1 MAKHAALLVNLGSP
15 DSYEVPDVKV
25 YLREFL
31 MDKRVID
38 YPWFFRFL
46 LIEGIILRT
55 RPPKSAEA
63 YKSIWWDEGSPLIVL
78 SRKLQE
84 SVQKHTNIPVG
95 LGMRYGN
102 PSIEHG
108 LKQLVLENPDLKEV
122 KLIPLYPHYAM
133 SSFETVVV
141 KAREV
146 VEKYFKELKLKVQDP
161 FYKDQDY
168 ITALSKS
175 LSVALVKEYDHVLFS
190 YHGIPERHIR
200 KSDITGNHCLK
211 SENCCSTDSP
221 AHAYCY
227 RHQVF
232 KTTELVVKELGIPE
246 GKYSN
251 SFQSRLDD
259 KWLRPFTD
267 KQLAELPKRGI
278 KKLIVLCPAFVSDC
292 LETIEEIGEEG
303 REIFIE
309 AGGEGFILVPC
320 LNDQD
325 DWVKVVANWCEND

>member
-1 MAKHAALLVNLGSP
+1 MAKRAALLVNLGSP
-15 DSYEVPDVKV
+15 DSYEVPDVKK

-38 YPWFFRFL
+38 YPWLFRFL
-46 LIEGIILRT
+46 LIEGIILNT
-55 RPPKSAEA
+55 RPAKSAEA

-78 SRKLQE
+78 SRKLHTE
-84 SVQKHTNIPVG
+84 VQKYAEVPVA

-102 PSIEHG
+102 PSIEDG
-108 LKQLVLENPDLKEV
+108 LRELARNNPDLEEV
-122 KLIPLYPHYAM
+122 KLVPLYPHYAM

-141 KAREV
+141 KAEEV
-146 VEKYFKELKLKVQDP
+146 IQRHFKGLRLFVQEP
-161 FYKDQDY
+161 FYQHPDY
-168 ITALSKS
+168 ISALGKT
-175 LSVALVKEYDHVLFS
+175 LSPHLQKDYDHILFS

-200 KSDITGNHCLK
+200 KSDITGSHCL
-211 SENCCSTDSP
+211 SMDNCCAVDSP
-221 AHAYCY
+221 AHAFCY
-227 RHQVF
+227 RHQVL
-232 KTTELVVKELGIPE
+232 TTTQRLVEELNLPT

-267 KQLAELPKRGI
+267 KELAAFPARGI

-303 REIFIE
+303 REIFME
-309 AGGEGFILVPC
+309 AGGEEFTLVPC
-320 LNDQD
+320 LNDQE
-325 DWVKVVANWCEND
+325 DWCRLVAQWAEE